1 MMKKFRD
8 LVNNLEL
15 LEKKKEVIESKV
27 SKKNE
32 KLNQELMKDNISE
45 DRELEIIEI
54 TTQNELDLGLIEI
67 NIEIHDLEN
76 EVIEEFLKVI
86 NNLEEVTKEEIEYIN
101 SIKNLKY
108 SNGQRQIITL
118 VKNFNFVM
126 M

>member
-67 NIEIHDLEN
+67 NIEIYDLEN

-86 NNLEEVTKEEIEYIN
+86 NNLEEVTKEEFKYI
-101 SIKNLKY
+101 SSLKNAKHF
-108 SNGQRQIITL
+108 NAQRKIITL
-118 VKNFNFVM
+118 AKNFNFVM

>member
-8 LVNNLEL
+8 LVNDLEL
-15 LEKKKEVIESKV
+15 LENKKEIIESMV

-32 KLNQELMKDNISE
+32 KLNQELMNDNISE
-45 DRELEIIEI
+45 DRAIEIIEM

-67 NIEIHDLEN
+67 NIEIHNLEN
-76 EVIEEFLKVI
+76 EVIKEFLNVI
-86 NNLEEVTKEEIEYIN
+86 NNFEDTTKEEIEYIN
-101 SIKNLKY
+101 SIKNLKH

-118 VKNFNFVM
+118 AKNFNFVM